1 MKELQISL
9 LLIGLVAMLAV
20 YGYNWLQQRKYRKR
34 FGAAFEQQH
43 EDALHHPAPNQ
54 PLVQEAEKG
63 ELAQVPQEVQ
73 SALDDAPRGLAAD
86 GICALLDEATDYVA
100 VLTFNTP
107 EGADDLALLWQK
119 RFDFGKSVHVCGLNA
134 TTGAWEKVVADSR
147 LFYAAFKLTLQLT
160 DRAGPVSEVRLS
172 DFCDTVRNIAANMGA
187 AAQLPDVAA
196 ACRRAEQLDAVCAS
210 VDQMVGL
217 NILPSGERVF
227 SGNEVARVAE
237 QHGFSLQADGAF
249 HLPDEQGHTLFSLNN
264 YEDAPFHHHN
274 LPQMWVKGLTLL
286 LDVPRVERPAERF
299 DEMAVLARQLAMELR
314 AGVVDDRRVALGE
327 AGFAQIRAQI
337 AGIEERMLAG
347 GITPGSAQARR
358 LFS

>member
-9 LLIGLVAMLAV
+9 LLIGIVAMLVV
-20 YGYNWLQQRKYRKR
+20 YGYNWLQQRKYRQK

-54 PLVQEAEKG
+54 PYVQEAEEG
-63 ELAQVPQEVQ
+63 ELAAVAGEAPAPVEP
-73 SALDDAPRGLAAD
+73 PRGLAAD

-134 TTGAWEKVVADSR
+134 TIGAWEKVIAESR

-172 DFCDTVRNIAANMGA
+172 DFCDTVRDIAANMGA

-196 ACRRAEQLDAVCAS
+196 ACGRAAELDAFCAS

-237 QHGFSLQADGAF
+237 QHGLSLQADGAF
-249 HLPDEQGHTLFSLNN
+249 HLPDEGGHTLFSLCNF
-264 YEDAPFHHHN
+264 EDAPFHHHN
-274 LPQMWVKGLTLL
+274 LGQMWVKGLTLL

-327 AGFAQIRAQI
+327 AGFAQIREQI
-337 AGIEERMLAG
+337 AEIEGRMLEG
-347 GITPGSAQARR
+347 QITPGSAQARR